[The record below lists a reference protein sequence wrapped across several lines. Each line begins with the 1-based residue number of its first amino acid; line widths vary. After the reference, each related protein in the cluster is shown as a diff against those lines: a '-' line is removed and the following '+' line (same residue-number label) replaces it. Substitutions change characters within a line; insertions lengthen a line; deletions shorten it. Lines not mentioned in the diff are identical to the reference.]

1 MSGKYE
7 KPFYKSITNI
17 LILIIVLFYL
27 YNLMINKEQAIS
39 GATPYQMINVG
50 ALSHTSSLWAFIT
63 SIFVHVSFNHFI
75 INIIMLGILGHV
87 IENEYNNYIYVAMFF
102 VGGLLGNIT
111 GYLLSNTAV
120 ISGASGSVYSL
131 LGGFAAMLI
140 TDKTINFRT
149 NKTLIILLL
158 LTILIGVTYTAI
170 GEGINIASHLIGLLW
185 GFVLPV
191 FIYIIVNIK
200 HYILKQTKFRG

>member
-1 MSGKYE
+1 MSGKYV

-17 LILIIVLFYL
+17 LIIIIVLFYL
-27 YNLMINKEQAIS
+27 YNLMINKDQAIT

-50 ALSHTSSLWAFIT
+50 ALSHTSSLWAFII

-111 GYLLSNTAV
+111 GYLLSDTAV

-131 LGGFAAMLI
+131 LGGFAALLI
-140 TDKTINFRT
+140 INKTINFRT
-149 NKTLIILLL
+149 NKALIILLL
-158 LTILIGVTYTAI
+158 LTIMIGIAYTAI
-170 GEGINIASHLIGLLW
+170 GEGVNIMAHLIGLLW
-185 GFVLPV
+185 GFALPI
-191 FIYIIVNIK
+191 FIYIIGNIK
-200 HYILKQTKFRG
+200 QYILK

>member
-1 MSGKYE
+1 MIAKYV

-27 YNLMINKEQAIS
+27 YNLMINKDHAIT

-50 ALSHTSSLWAFIT
+50 ALSHTSPLWAFII
-63 SIFVHVSFNHFI
+63 SIFVHVSFSHFI

-87 IENEYNNYIYVAMFF
+87 IETEYNNYIYMAIFF

-111 GYLLSNTAV
+111 GYLLSDSAV

-131 LGGFAAMLI
+131 LGGFAALLI
-140 TDKTINFRT
+140 INKTINFRT
-149 NKTLIILLL
+149 NKALIILLL
-158 LTILIGVTYTAI
+158 LTIMIGITYTAI
-170 GEGINIASHLIGLLW
+170 GEGVNIMAHLIGLLW
-185 GFVLPV
+185 GFALPI
-191 FIYIIVNIK
+191 FIYIIGNIK
-200 HYILKQTKFRG
+200 QYILK